1 MRRRAFIALA
11 GAAAAASLLSPHGA
25 RAQQD
30 KRVRRVGVL
39 VGDSATADE
48 RWLTVLRDAL
58 QKLGWT
64 EDRNVKIETR
74 WSVAEPDELNR
85 SAQALIAFRPDVVIA
100 LGTPRTAALMQQT
113 GSIPVVFANV
123 SDPVGAGFIA
133 SLARPGGNLTGFID
147 IEAAMGGKWV
157 QLLKDIAPNVA
168 RVALPYNPATAPGGG
183 DFFLGPFKAAAAAL
197 GVEAIASVVR
207 DASELDAA
215 MAAQANVPN
224 SGLVLMPDAFI
235 YQQRDRI
242 ISFAARD
249 RVPAIFA
256 SRYYCVRGGL
266 IAYGADPV
274 DNWQR
279 AAAYVDRILRG
290 AKPSELPVQIP
301 VKFELVINLKTA
313 KALGLEVPESL
324 LVRADE
330 VIE

>member
-1 MRRRAFIALA
+1 MKRRDVIALA
-11 GAAAAASLLSPHGA
+11 GAAAAASLFSPHGA

-30 KRVRRVGVL
+30 KGVRRVGVL

-48 RWLTVLRDAL
+48 RWFVVLRDAL

-64 EDRNVKIETR
+64 EDRNLKIEAR
-74 WSVAEPDELNR
+74 WSRAEPDELKR
-85 SAQALIAFRPDVVIA
+85 SAQALIAFQPEVVVA
-100 LGTPRTAALMQQT
+100 LGTPRTAALRQQT
-113 GSIPVVFANV
+113 GSIPIVFANV
-123 SDPVGAGFIA
+123 SDPVGAGFVA

-168 RVALPYNPATAPGGG
+168 RVALLYNPATAPGGG
-183 DFFLGPFKAAAAAL
+183 EFFLGPFKAAAAAL
-197 GVEAIASVVR
+197 GVEAIAPVVR
-207 DASELDAA
+207 DASELEAG

-224 SGLVLMPDAFI
+224 GGLVLMPDAFI
-235 YQQRDRI
+235 YQQRDKI
-242 ISFAARD
+242 ISLAARD

-256 SRYYCVRGGL
+256 SRYYCSRGGL

-290 AKPSELPVQIP
+290 SKPSELPVQIP

-313 KALGLEVPESL
+313 KALGLDVPAQL
-324 LVRADE
+324 LASADE

>member
-1 MRRRAFIALA
+1 MADGPAGRAC
-11 GAAAAASLLSPHGA
+11 
-25 RAQQD
+25 R
-30 KRVRRVGVL
+30 
-39 VGDSATADE
+39 
-48 RWLTVLRDAL
+48 
-58 QKLGWT
+58 KLGWA

-74 WSVAEPDELNR
+74 WSVADLDELNR
-85 SAQALIAFRPDVVIA
+85 SGTGADRVPARCRHRARHAEDGRAQAAD
-100 LGTPRTAALMQQT
+100 
-113 GSIPVVFANV
+113 GSIPIVFANV
-123 SDPVGAGFIA
+123 SDPVGAGFVA
-133 SLARPGGNLTGFID
+133 SLARPGGNITGFID

-168 RVALPYNPATAPGGG
+168 RVALPYNPGTAPGGG
-183 DFFLGPFKAAAAAL
+183 EFFLGSFKAAAAAL

-256 SRYYCVRGGL
+256 SRYYCARGGL

-313 KALGLEVPESL
+313 KALGLDVPAQL
-324 LVRADE
+324 LARADE